1 MGPILDRSNV
11 AFGRES
17 GKSVAALEIDT
28 WIEMVRTIVEE
39 DLVPECQTVCILV
52 IVSAV
57 TETRSDISEGIKQ
70 GLFYSGESVSF
81 DLWSMKMWS
90 LSLALKHIYLFF
102 K

>member
-1 MGPILDRSNV
+1 MDPILDQSSV

-17 GKSVAALEIDT
+17 GKNVAALEIDT
-28 WIEMVRTIVEE
+28 WIEMVRTIVEIE
-39 DLVPECQTVCILV
+39 LVPECQTICILV
-52 IVSAV
+52 IISAV
-57 TETRSDISEGIKQ
+57 IEIWSDISEGTKR